1 MGTAKSYGHKNWK
14 RINKIWKIFV
24 VIKSSKVIQGKRN
37 WVKKVMFKKNWLG
50 LKPPSHMGLRDS
62 QIEMENPPTQH
73 YESSIFFAHFSCTLL
88 FKVYIFENAIYL
100 DNLLSKPGDLVYC
113 QNPISGISHLLLIRF
128 GPNCLEPIF
137 WEP

>member
-50 LKPPSHMGLRDS
+50 LKPPSHMGLQDS

-73 YESSIFFAHFSCTLL
+73 YESSIFFCALLVHFIIQSL
-88 FKVYIFENAIYL
+88 YIWKCYISWQFFIYL
-100 DNLLSKPGDLVYC
+100 FIVKTWRFGLLSKPHIR
-113 QNPISGISHLLLIRF
+113 NISFVTNQILTK
-128 GPNCLEPIF
+128 P
-137 WEP
+137 

>member
-50 LKPPSHMGLRDS
+50 LKPPSHMGLQDS

-73 YESSIFFAHFSCTLL
+73 YESSIFFLRTSRALYYSKF
-88 FKVYIFENAIYL
+88 IYL
-100 DNLLSKPGDLVYC
+100 KMLYILTIFYLSIYC
-113 QNPISGISHLLLIRF
+113 QNLEIWFIVKTPYQEYLI
-128 GPNCLEPIF
+128 CY
-137 WEP
+137 